1 MEQKLIK
8 TNKLFAP
15 SVNFSWNNR
24 KRTLLL
30 IFIILGLLA
39 GIYLFGLAITEEKLK
54 PNFTQKNLPP
64 SMMHYFGTDWLGRDM
79 FYRTLKG
86 LSTSITIGLI
96 ASVLSGGIAV
106 ILGMLAASGARLL
119 DALISW
125 LIDLTMSIPHL
136 LLLIL
141 ISFATGGGM
150 NGIMLGLIF
159 THWAGLA
166 RLVRSEVTKLRS
178 QEYIQVSKR
187 LGKSN
192 TWVMVHHFLPHLV
205 PVFIVGIVL
214 LFPHAILHESAISFL
229 GFGLSPEQ
237 PAIGIILAESM
248 RYLTAG
254 FWWLAVI
261 PGVFLLMIVL
271 LFDCLGESLK
281 KVFDPYDA
289 QK

>member
-1 MEQKLIK
+1 MEQNLIK
-8 TNKLFAP
+8 TNKLVTP
-15 SVNFSWNNR
+15 SIRFSWNNR
-24 KRTLLL
+24 KKT
-30 IFIILGLLA
+30 IFLVLVIVSLLA
-39 GIYLFGLAITEEKLK
+39 SVYFFGLAITEEKLK

-64 SMMHYFGTDWLGRDM
+64 SLMHYFGTDWLGRDM

-96 ASVLSGGIAV
+96 ASILSGGIAV
-106 ILGMLAASGARLL
+106 LLGMIAASGAKWL

-136 LLLIL
+136 VLLIL

-150 NGIMLGLIF
+150 KGIMIGLIL
-159 THWAGLA
+159 THWTGLA
-166 RLVRSEVTKLRS
+166 RLVRSEVVKLRS
-178 QEYIQVSKR
+178 EEYIQISKR
-187 LGKSN
+187 LGKSK
-192 TWVMVHHFLPHLV
+192 TWIMVHHFLPHLV
-205 PVFIVGIVL
+205 PVFIVGMVL

-254 FWWLAVI
+254 YWWLAVI
-261 PGVFLLMIVL
+261 PGLFLLMIVL

-281 KVFDPYDA
+281 KVFDPYNS
-289 QK
+289 QQ

>member
-1 MEQKLIK
+1 MEQKLIES
-8 TNKLFAP
+8 NKLSTLSIRFH
-15 SVNFSWNNR
+15 WNNR
-24 KRTLLL
+24 KKALLL
-30 IFIILGLLA
+30 ICLIFGLLVS
-39 GIYLFGLAITEEKLK
+39 IYLSGLAITEEKLK

-64 SMMHYFGTDWLGRDM
+64 SMTHYFGTDWLGRDM

-86 LSTSITIGLI
+86 LSTSITIGLV
-96 ASVLSGGIAV
+96 ASVLSGGVAV
-106 ILGMLAASGARLL
+106 VLGMVAASGARWL
-119 DALISW
+119 DALVSW

-136 LLLIL
+136 VLLIL

-150 NGIMLGLIF
+150 KGIMIGLIF
-159 THWAGLA
+159 THWTGLA
-166 RLVRSEVTKLRS
+166 RLVRSEVIKLHS
-178 QEYIQVSKR
+178 EEYIQVSKR
-187 LGKSN
+187 LGKGK
-192 TWVMVHHFLPHLV
+192 TWVMVHHFLPHLI

-261 PGVFLLMIVL
+261 PGLFLLMIVL

-281 KVFDPYDA
+281 KVIDPYNA